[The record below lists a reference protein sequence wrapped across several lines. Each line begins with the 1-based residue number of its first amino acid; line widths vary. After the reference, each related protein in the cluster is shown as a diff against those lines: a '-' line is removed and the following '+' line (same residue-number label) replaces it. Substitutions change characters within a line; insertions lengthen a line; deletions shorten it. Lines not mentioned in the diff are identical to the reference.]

1 MQRLVFVVD
10 RGFRSHVAVV
20 LAEGEEEGRRLL
32 TEHLIAEAP
41 SGGAWGDVADAAN
54 WQLASATPLV
64 DAQPQVMF
72 LQ

>member
-1 MQRLVFVVD
+1 MQRMVFVVD

-20 LAEGEEEGRRLL
+20 LAEGEAEGRRLL

-41 SGGAWGDVADAAN
+41 SSGGWGEYVDAQN
-54 WQLASATPLV
+54 WQLASTIPLV
-64 DAQPQVMF
+64 DAEPQVVF